1 MLTAEC
7 FPVTLN
13 GNAGKMHC
21 SSVSSSRVVPAIYGY
36 VNQKDLSFEADSQPL
51 TLTLISRRSRH
62 RAGCRY
68 LRRGVDEEG
77 NVANFVETELVLRI
91 FSHCLSFV
99 QVHAG
104 IEVVVTVK
112 FSDPWLGTDFLE
124 PEGLSLQTTAHH
136 RPTLIGVFATLQG
149 TPREARRRLRFPC
162 CDRQPGQSN
171 GERARLSGRILA
183 GTLSCIRW
191 FTC

>member
-1 MLTAEC
+1 M
-7 FPVTLN
+7 
-13 GNAGKMHC
+13 
-21 SSVSSSRVVPAIYGY
+21 
-36 VNQKDLSFEADSQPL
+36 NQKDLSFEADSQPL

-99 QVHAG
+99 QVFTG
-104 IEVVVTVK
+104 TEVVVTVNL
-112 FSDPWLGTDFLE
+112 SDPWFCPDFLE
-124 PEGLSLQTTAHH
+124 PEGISLPTTAYH
-136 RPTLIGVFATLQG
+136 RPALVGLATTLQG
-149 TPREARRRLRFPC
+149 TPREARRRLRFSG

-171 GERARLSGRILA
+171 RERARLGGRIFA
-183 GTLSCIRW
+183 GILDCICHSW
-191 FTC
+191 FTLGHLAHSGAGLGRPWLLLLRLPLPLSSIKFY